1 MPAHSRP
8 AFPVRQ
14 RGSMTVAIVFAV
26 IVGLVLLGVA
36 QLGYAYYMKREIQK
50 ASDLAALS
58 AVQVLG
64 LGAPADCAR
73 AQQAGRTAVLANVP
87 AILDTFSADDVT
99 VECKV
104 WDSTRADAS
113 GMYVFDP
120 AAGQTPN
127 ALRITVN
134 KTLSSLLPDIVVDGA
149 PVRVVS
155 VAVSTRPVAVF
166 TVGSRLVRLQ
176 KGGLLSQL
184 LATVGATPAQLDILD
199 AAGLASVNITPSGLL
214 EALGLPVSVA
224 TGVGTPAQLAA
235 LNNLTLGQL
244 LQATLTVMN
253 KAGDTAGAS
262 LGLLTNAINVV
273 LNVMP
278 VNLPVKLF
286 GDGGVLD
293 LNVVSGDINSAL
305 QANINALNVLETALV
320 IANGQNLVNLGLNV
334 PLLGVQAQARIVEP
348 PSIGVGGVGAQA
360 TSAGIRVYLRA
371 NTSNIP
377 LVGPLLANTLGTRID
392 LPIIIDVAQSTGTVS
407 KLCQAPLTESQAT
420 IDVTSSVA
428 NICLGRFPGM
438 ASDTDD
444 LKNNFLSLTNSCQP
458 SSFAAIQPYRV
469 LNVLNLLPLTSKVT
483 LPIFNSTAPVS
494 VTLTEPPSPNSTAT
508 VTATSVNLGG
518 AGLEPGRRRGRRHPG
533 RPDRYWHA
541 AHAGAAHGAGHHSGG
556 RRWQQ
561 CRQIHLAGGQRY
573 AVVLD
578 RAQPAGPAHVHRRPD
593 RLAGRDVAGG
603 RQPAQFLA
611 VCTAG
616 RPELRADLHAGRPAP
631 MPHQRRF
638 HAGAERQQPGGR
650 RAVDRGDVAAAA
662 AGHAVEPVAAAV
674 GPAWPERR
682 PNRCI
687 AAVGG
692 LRQAPSGVLMMKP
705 MISAQPRPARGSP

>member
-1 MPAHSRP
+1 M
-8 AFPVRQ
+8 
-14 RGSMTVAIVFAV
+14 
-26 IVGLVLLGVA
+26 
-36 QLGYAYYMKREIQK
+36 
-50 ASDLAALS
+50 
-58 AVQVLG
+58 
-64 LGAPADCAR
+64 GAPADCAR
-73 AQQAGRTAVLANVP
+73 AQAAGQAAVLANVP
-87 AILDTFSADDVT
+87 NILDTFAAGDVT
-99 VECKV
+99 VECKL
-104 WDSTRADAS
+104 WDTSRPDAS
-113 GMYVFDP
+113 GMYLFDP
-120 AAGQTPN
+120 SSGQVPN
-127 ALRITVN
+127 ALRITLN
-134 KTLSSLLPDIVVDGA
+134 KTLSSLLPAFIVGGT
-149 PVRVVS
+149 PVQTIS
-155 VAVSTRPVAVF
+155 VAANTQPVAVF
-166 TVGSRLVRLQ
+166 TVGSRLLRLQ

-293 LNVVSGDINSAL
+293 LNVISGDINSAL

-334 PLLGVQAQARIVEP
+334 PLLGVQSQVRIVEP
-348 PSIGVGGVGAQA
+348 PSIGVGGVGTQA

-377 LVGPLLANTLGTRID
+377 LVGPLLANTLGTKID

-438 ASDTDD
+438 SSAVD
-444 LKNNFLSLTNSCQP
+444 NVQANFLSITNSCQP
-458 SSFAAIQPYRV
+458 SSFAAIQRYQV
-469 LNVLNLLPLTSKVT
+469 LNVLGILPLTSKVT

-508 VTATSVNLGG
+508 VNATSINLGALASNLADAVVG
-518 AGLEPGRRRGRRHPG
+518 GILGDLIGTGTPLTPEQRASLATTLVGGGGSNPGKSISQVVNDMQWSSTALNQLGQRMSTGGLTGVLGGTLQLVGNLLNSLLLAPLSDVTCLLAIT
-533 RPDRYWHA
+533 PDAIRQCRVNA
-541 AHAGAAHGAGHHSGG
+541 VSTLALSGG
-556 RRWQQ
+556 NQ
-561 CRQIHLAGGQRY
+561 
-573 AVVLD
+573 
-578 RAQPAGPAHVHRRPD
+578 
-593 RLAGRDVAGG
+593 
-603 RQPAQFLA
+603 
-611 VCTAG
+611 
-616 RPELRADLHAGRPAP
+616 
-631 MPHQRRF
+631 
-638 HAGAERQQPGGR
+638 
-650 RAVDRGDVAAAA
+650 
-662 AGHAVEPVAAAV
+662 
-674 GPAWPERR
+674 
-682 PNRCI
+682 
-687 AAVGG
+687 VGG
-692 LRQAPSGVLMMKP
+692 VLSIVVTLLQPLLGMLSTLLQQLLDLLGLSVGQTDVSLLSVDCGKP
-705 MISAQPRPARGSP
+705 RLVY

>member
-1 MPAHSRP
+1 MPATHSRSAICP
-8 AFPVRQ
+8 RQ

-36 QLGYAYYMKREIQK
+36 QLGYAYYMKREMQK
-50 ASDLAALS
+50 ATDLAALS

-64 LGAPADCAR
+64 MGAPADCAR
-73 AQQAGRTAVLANVP
+73 AQAAGQAAVLANVP
-87 AILDTFSADDVT
+87 NILDTFAAGDVT
-99 VECKV
+99 VECKL
-104 WDSTRADAS
+104 WDTSRPDAS
-113 GMYVFDP
+113 GMYLFDP
-120 AAGQTPN
+120 SSGQVPN
-127 ALRITVN
+127 ALRISLN
-134 KTLSSLLPDIVVDGA
+134 KTLSSLLPAFIVGGT
-149 PVRVVS
+149 PVQTIS
-155 VAVSTRPVAVF
+155 VAANTQPVAVF
-166 TVGSRLVRLQ
+166 TVGSRLLRLQ

-293 LNVVSGDINSAL
+293 LNVISGDINSAL
-305 QANINALNVLETALV
+305 QANVNALNVLETALV

-334 PLLGVQAQARIVEP
+334 PLLGVQSQVRIVEP
-348 PSIGVGGVGAQA
+348 PSIGVGGVGTQA

-377 LVGPLLANTLGTRID
+377 LVGPLLANTLGTKID

-407 KLCQAPLTESQAT
+407 RLCQAPLTESQAT

-438 ASDTDD
+438 SSAVD
-444 LKNNFLSLTNSCQP
+444 NVQANFLSITNSCQP
-458 SSFAAIQPYRV
+458 SSFAAIQRYQV
-469 LNVLNLLPLTSKVT
+469 LNVLGILPLTSKVT

-508 VTATSVNLGG
+508 VNATSINLGALASNLADAVVG
-518 AGLEPGRRRGRRHPG
+518 GILGDLIGTGTPLTPEQRASLATTLVGGGGSNPGKSISQVVNDMQWSSTALNQLGQRMSTGGLTGVLGGTLQLVGNLLNSLLLAPLSDVTCLLAIT
-533 RPDRYWHA
+533 PDAIRQCRVNA
-541 AHAGAAHGAGHHSGG
+541 VSTLALSGG
-556 RRWQQ
+556 NQ
-561 CRQIHLAGGQRY
+561 
-573 AVVLD
+573 
-578 RAQPAGPAHVHRRPD
+578 
-593 RLAGRDVAGG
+593 
-603 RQPAQFLA
+603 
-611 VCTAG
+611 
-616 RPELRADLHAGRPAP
+616 
-631 MPHQRRF
+631 
-638 HAGAERQQPGGR
+638 
-650 RAVDRGDVAAAA
+650 
-662 AGHAVEPVAAAV
+662 
-674 GPAWPERR
+674 
-682 PNRCI
+682 
-687 AAVGG
+687 VGG
-692 LRQAPSGVLMMKP
+692 VLSIVVTLLQPLLGMLSTLLQQLLDLLGLSVGQTDVSLLSVDCGKP
-705 MISAQPRPARGSP
+705 RLVY

>member
-1 MPAHSRP
+1 MPATHSRSAICP
-8 AFPVRQ
+8 RQ

-36 QLGYAYYMKREIQK
+36 QLGYAYYMKREMQK
-50 ASDLAALS
+50 ATDLAALS

-64 LGAPADCAR
+64 MGAPADCAR
-73 AQQAGRTAVLANVP
+73 AQAAGQAAVLANVP
-87 AILDTFSADDVT
+87 NILDTFAAGDVT
-99 VECKV
+99 VECKL
-104 WDSTRADAS
+104 WDTSRPDAS
-113 GMYVFDP
+113 GMYLFDP
-120 AAGQTPN
+120 SSGQVPN
-127 ALRITVN
+127 ALRITLN
-134 KTLSSLLPDIVVDGA
+134 KTLSSLLPAFIVGGT
-149 PVRVVS
+149 PVQTIS
-155 VAVSTRPVAVF
+155 VAANTQPVAVF
-166 TVGSRLVRLQ
+166 TVGSRLLRLQ

-293 LNVVSGDINSAL
+293 LNVISGDINSAL

-334 PLLGVQAQARIVEP
+334 PLLGVQSQVRIVEP
-348 PSIGVGGVGAQA
+348 PSIGVGGVGTQA

-377 LVGPLLANTLGTRID
+377 LVGPLLANTLGTKID

-438 ASDTDD
+438 SSAVD
-444 LKNNFLSLTNSCQP
+444 NVQANFLSITNSCQP
-458 SSFAAIQPYRV
+458 SSFAAIQRYQV
-469 LNVLNLLPLTSKVT
+469 LNVLGILPLTSKVT

-508 VTATSVNLGG
+508 VNATSINLGALASNLADAVVG
-518 AGLEPGRRRGRRHPG
+518 GILGDLIGTGTPLTPEQRASLATTLVGGGGSNPGKSISQVVNDMQWSSTALNQLGQRMSTGGLTGVLGGTLQLVGNILNSLLLAPLSDVTCLLAIT
-533 RPDRYWHA
+533 PDAIRQCRVNA
-541 AHAGAAHGAGHHSGG
+541 VSTLALSGG
-556 RRWQQ
+556 NQ
-561 CRQIHLAGGQRY
+561 
-573 AVVLD
+573 
-578 RAQPAGPAHVHRRPD
+578 
-593 RLAGRDVAGG
+593 
-603 RQPAQFLA
+603 
-611 VCTAG
+611 
-616 RPELRADLHAGRPAP
+616 
-631 MPHQRRF
+631 
-638 HAGAERQQPGGR
+638 
-650 RAVDRGDVAAAA
+650 
-662 AGHAVEPVAAAV
+662 
-674 GPAWPERR
+674 
-682 PNRCI
+682 
-687 AAVGG
+687 VGG
-692 LRQAPSGVLMMKP
+692 VLSIVVTLLQPLLGMLSTLLQQLLDLLGLSVGQTDVSLLSVDCGKP
-705 MISAQPRPARGSP
+705 RLVY

>member
-1 MPAHSRP
+1 MPATHSRSAICP
-8 AFPVRQ
+8 RQ

-36 QLGYAYYMKREIQK
+36 QLGYAYYMKREMQK
-50 ASDLAALS
+50 ATDLAALS

-64 LGAPADCAR
+64 MGAPADCAR
-73 AQQAGRTAVLANVP
+73 AQAAGQAAVLANVP
-87 AILDTFSADDVT
+87 NILDTFAAGDVT
-99 VECKV
+99 VECKL
-104 WDSTRADAS
+104 WDTSRPDAS
-113 GMYVFDP
+113 GMYLFDP
-120 AAGQTPN
+120 SSGQVPN
-127 ALRITVN
+127 ALRITLN
-134 KTLSSLLPDIVVDGA
+134 KTLSSLLPAFIVGGT
-149 PVRVVS
+149 PVQTIS
-155 VAVSTRPVAVF
+155 VAANTQPVAVF
-166 TVGSRLVRLQ
+166 TVGSRLLRLQ

-293 LNVVSGDINSAL
+293 LNVISGDINSAL

-334 PLLGVQAQARIVEP
+334 PLLGVQSQVRIVEP
-348 PSIGVGGVGAQA
+348 PSIGVGGVGTQA

-377 LVGPLLANTLGTRID
+377 LVGPLLANTLGTKID

-407 KLCQAPLTESQAT
+407 RLCQAPLTESQAT

-438 ASDTDD
+438 SSAVD
-444 LKNNFLSLTNSCQP
+444 NVQANFLSITNSCQP
-458 SSFAAIQPYRV
+458 SSFAAIQRYQV
-469 LNVLNLLPLTSKVT
+469 LNVLGILPLTSKVT

-508 VTATSVNLGG
+508 VNATSINLGALASNLADAVVG
-518 AGLEPGRRRGRRHPG
+518 GILGDLIGTGTPLTPEQRASLATTLVGGGGSNPGKSISQVVNDMQWSSTALNQLGQRMSTGGLTGVLGGTLQLVGNLLNSLLLAPLSDVTCLLAIT
-533 RPDRYWHA
+533 PDAIRQCRVNA
-541 AHAGAAHGAGHHSGG
+541 VSTLALSGG
-556 RRWQQ
+556 NQ
-561 CRQIHLAGGQRY
+561 
-573 AVVLD
+573 
-578 RAQPAGPAHVHRRPD
+578 
-593 RLAGRDVAGG
+593 
-603 RQPAQFLA
+603 
-611 VCTAG
+611 
-616 RPELRADLHAGRPAP
+616 
-631 MPHQRRF
+631 
-638 HAGAERQQPGGR
+638 
-650 RAVDRGDVAAAA
+650 
-662 AGHAVEPVAAAV
+662 
-674 GPAWPERR
+674 
-682 PNRCI
+682 
-687 AAVGG
+687 VGG
-692 LRQAPSGVLMMKP
+692 VLSIVVTLLQPLLGMLSTLLQQLLDLLGLSVGQTDVSLLSVDCGKP
-705 MISAQPRPARGSP
+705 RLVY

>member
-1 MPAHSRP
+1 MPATHSRSAICP
-8 AFPVRQ
+8 RQ

-36 QLGYAYYMKREIQK
+36 QLGYAYYMKREMQK
-50 ASDLAALS
+50 ATDLAALS

-64 LGAPADCAR
+64 MGAPADCAR
-73 AQQAGRTAVLANVP
+73 AQAAGQAAVLANVP
-87 AILDTFSADDVT
+87 NILDTFAAGDVT
-99 VECKV
+99 VECKL
-104 WDSTRADAS
+104 WDTSRPDAS
-113 GMYVFDP
+113 GMYLFDP
-120 AAGQTPN
+120 SSGQVPN
-127 ALRITVN
+127 ALRITLN
-134 KTLSSLLPDIVVDGA
+134 KTLSSLLPAFIVGGT
-149 PVRVVS
+149 PVQTIS
-155 VAVSTRPVAVF
+155 VAANTQPVAVF
-166 TVGSRLVRLQ
+166 TVGSRLLRLQ

-293 LNVVSGDINSAL
+293 LNVISGDINSAL
-305 QANINALNVLETALV
+305 QANVNALNVLETALV

-334 PLLGVQAQARIVEP
+334 PLLGVQSQVRIVEP
-348 PSIGVGGVGAQA
+348 PSIGVGGVGTQA

-377 LVGPLLANTLGTRID
+377 LVGPLLANTLGTKID

-438 ASDTDD
+438 SSAVD
-444 LKNNFLSLTNSCQP
+444 NVQANFLSITNSCQP
-458 SSFAAIQPYRV
+458 SSFAAIQRYQV
-469 LNVLNLLPLTSKVT
+469 LNVLGILPLTSKVT

-508 VTATSVNLGG
+508 VNATSINLGALASNLADAVVG
-518 AGLEPGRRRGRRHPG
+518 GILGDLIGTGTPLTPEQRASLATTLVGGGGSNPGKSISQVVNDMQWSSTALNQLGQRMSTGGLTGVLGGTLQLVGNILNSLLLAPLSDVTCLLAIT
-533 RPDRYWHA
+533 PDAIRQCRVNA
-541 AHAGAAHGAGHHSGG
+541 VSTLALSGG
-556 RRWQQ
+556 NQ
-561 CRQIHLAGGQRY
+561 
-573 AVVLD
+573 
-578 RAQPAGPAHVHRRPD
+578 
-593 RLAGRDVAGG
+593 
-603 RQPAQFLA
+603 
-611 VCTAG
+611 
-616 RPELRADLHAGRPAP
+616 
-631 MPHQRRF
+631 
-638 HAGAERQQPGGR
+638 
-650 RAVDRGDVAAAA
+650 
-662 AGHAVEPVAAAV
+662 
-674 GPAWPERR
+674 
-682 PNRCI
+682 
-687 AAVGG
+687 VGG
-692 LRQAPSGVLMMKP
+692 VLSIVVTLLQPLLGMLSTLLQQLLDLLGLSVGQTDVSLLSVDCGKP
-705 MISAQPRPARGSP
+705 RLVY

>member
-1 MPAHSRP
+1 MPATHSRP
-8 AFPVRQ
+8 AICPRQ

-36 QLGYAYYMKREIQK
+36 QLGYAYYMKREMQK
-50 ASDLAALS
+50 ATDLAALS

-64 LGAPADCAR
+64 MGAPADCAR
-73 AQQAGRTAVLANVP
+73 AQAAGQAAVLANVP
-87 AILDTFSADDVT
+87 NILDTFAAGDVT
-99 VECKV
+99 VECKL
-104 WDSTRADAS
+104 WDTSRPDAS
-113 GMYVFDP
+113 GMYLFDP
-120 AAGQTPN
+120 SSGQVPN
-127 ALRITVN
+127 ALRITLN
-134 KTLSSLLPDIVVDGA
+134 KTLSSLLPAFIVGGT
-149 PVRVVS
+149 PVQTIS
-155 VAVSTRPVAVF
+155 VAANTQPVAVF
-166 TVGSRLVRLQ
+166 TVGSRLLRLQ

-293 LNVVSGDINSAL
+293 LNVISGDINSAL

-334 PLLGVQAQARIVEP
+334 PLLGVQSQVRIVEP
-348 PSIGVGGVGAQA
+348 PSIGVGGVGTQA

-377 LVGPLLANTLGTRID
+377 LVGPLLANTLGTKID

-438 ASDTDD
+438 SSAVD
-444 LKNNFLSLTNSCQP
+444 NVQANFLSITNSCQP
-458 SSFAAIQPYRV
+458 SSFAAIQRYQV
-469 LNVLNLLPLTSKVT
+469 LNVLGILPLTSKVT

-508 VTATSVNLGG
+508 VNATSINLGALASNLADAVVG
-518 AGLEPGRRRGRRHPG
+518 GILGDLIGTGTPLTPEQRASLATTLVGGGGSNPGKSISQVVNDMQWSSTALNQLGQRMSTGGLTGVLGGTLQLVGNILNSLLLAPLSDVTCLLAIT
-533 RPDRYWHA
+533 PDAIRQCRVNA
-541 AHAGAAHGAGHHSGG
+541 VSTLALSGG
-556 RRWQQ
+556 NQ
-561 CRQIHLAGGQRY
+561 
-573 AVVLD
+573 
-578 RAQPAGPAHVHRRPD
+578 
-593 RLAGRDVAGG
+593 
-603 RQPAQFLA
+603 
-611 VCTAG
+611 
-616 RPELRADLHAGRPAP
+616 
-631 MPHQRRF
+631 
-638 HAGAERQQPGGR
+638 
-650 RAVDRGDVAAAA
+650 
-662 AGHAVEPVAAAV
+662 
-674 GPAWPERR
+674 
-682 PNRCI
+682 
-687 AAVGG
+687 VGG
-692 LRQAPSGVLMMKP
+692 VLSIVVTLLQPLLGMLSTLLQQLLDLLGLSVGQTDVSLLSVDCGKP
-705 MISAQPRPARGSP
+705 RLVY

>member
-1 MPAHSRP
+1 MPATHSRSAICP
-8 AFPVRQ
+8 RQ

-36 QLGYAYYMKREIQK
+36 QLGYAYYMKREMQK
-50 ASDLAALS
+50 ATDLAALS

-64 LGAPADCAR
+64 MGAPADCAR
-73 AQQAGRTAVLANVP
+73 AQAAGQAAVLANVP
-87 AILDTFSADDVT
+87 NILDTFAAGDVT
-99 VECKV
+99 VECKL
-104 WDSTRADAS
+104 WDTSRPDAS
-113 GMYVFDP
+113 GMYLFDP
-120 AAGQTPN
+120 SSGQVPN
-127 ALRITVN
+127 ALRITLN
-134 KTLSSLLPDIVVDGA
+134 KTLSSLLPAFIVGGT
-149 PVRVVS
+149 PVQTIS
-155 VAVSTRPVAVF
+155 VAANTQPVAVF
-166 TVGSRLVRLQ
+166 TVGSRLLRLQ

-293 LNVVSGDINSAL
+293 LNVISGDINSAL

-334 PLLGVQAQARIVEP
+334 PLLGVQSQVRIVEP
-348 PSIGVGGVGAQA
+348 PSIGVGGVGTQA

-377 LVGPLLANTLGTRID
+377 LVGPLLANTLGTKID

-438 ASDTDD
+438 SSAVD
-444 LKNNFLSLTNSCQP
+444 NVQANFLSITNSCQP
-458 SSFAAIQPYRV
+458 SSFAAIQRYQV
-469 LNVLNLLPLTSKVT
+469 LNVLGILPLTSKVT

-508 VTATSVNLGG
+508 VNATSINLGALASNLADAVVG
-518 AGLEPGRRRGRRHPG
+518 GILGDLIGTGTPLTPEQRASLATTLVGGGGSNPGKSISQVVNDMQWSSTALNQLGQRMSTGGLTGVLGGTLQLVGNLLNSLLLAPLSDVTCLLAIT
-533 RPDRYWHA
+533 PDAIRQCRVNA
-541 AHAGAAHGAGHHSGG
+541 VSALALSGG
-556 RRWQQ
+556 NQ
-561 CRQIHLAGGQRY
+561 
-573 AVVLD
+573 
-578 RAQPAGPAHVHRRPD
+578 
-593 RLAGRDVAGG
+593 
-603 RQPAQFLA
+603 
-611 VCTAG
+611 
-616 RPELRADLHAGRPAP
+616 
-631 MPHQRRF
+631 
-638 HAGAERQQPGGR
+638 
-650 RAVDRGDVAAAA
+650 
-662 AGHAVEPVAAAV
+662 
-674 GPAWPERR
+674 
-682 PNRCI
+682 
-687 AAVGG
+687 VGG
-692 LRQAPSGVLMMKP
+692 VLSIVVTLLQPLLGMLSTLLQQLLDLLGLSVGQTDVSLLSVDCGKP
-705 MISAQPRPARGSP
+705 RLVY

>member
-134 KTLSSLLPDIVVDGA
+134 KTLNSLLPDIVVDGA

-244 LQATLTVMN
+244 LQATVTVMN

-334 PLLGVQAQARIVEP
+334 PLLGVQSQVRIVEP

-508 VTATSVNLGG
+508 VTATSVNLGALASNLADAVVG
-518 AGLEPGRRRGRRHPG
+518 GILGDLIGTGTPLTPAQRTGLATTLVGGGGNNAGKSISQVVNDMQWSSTALNQLGQRMSTGGLTGLLGGTLQVVGNLLNSLLFAPLGDLSCALTFT
-533 RPDRYWHA
+533 PDALR
-541 AHAGAAHGAGHHSGG
+541 
-556 RRWQQ
+556 Q
-561 CRQIHLAGGQRY
+561 CRINGVSTLALSGSNQ
-573 AVVLD
+573 
-578 RAQPAGPAHVHRRPD
+578 
-593 RLAGRDVAGG
+593 
-603 RQPAQFLA
+603 
-611 VCTAG
+611 
-616 RPELRADLHAGRPAP
+616 
-631 MPHQRRF
+631 
-638 HAGAERQQPGGR
+638 
-650 RAVDRGDVAAAA
+650 
-662 AGHAVEPVAAAV
+662 
-674 GPAWPERR
+674 
-682 PNRCI
+682 
-687 AAVGG
+687 VGG
-692 LRQAPSGVLMMKP
+692 VLSIVVTLLQPLLGMLSSLLQQLLDLLGLSVGQTDVSLLSVDCGKP
-705 MISAQPRPARGSP
+705 RLVY

>member
-244 LQATLTVMN
+244 LRATVTVMN
-253 KAGDTAGAS
+253 KAGDTANVGV
-262 LGLLTNAINVV
+262 GLLGSAIDEV
-273 LNVMP
+273 LKVMP
-278 VNLPVKLF
+278 VNIPVKLF

-293 LNVVSGDINSAL
+293 LNLASGDINSAL
-305 QANINALNVLETALV
+305 QANVNALNVLETALV

-508 VTATSVNLGG
+508 VTATSVNLGALASNLADAVVG
-518 AGLEPGRRRGRRHPG
+518 GILGDLIGTGTPLTPAQRTGLATTLVGGGGNNAGKSISQVVNDMQWSSTALNQLGQRMSTGGLTGLLGGTLQVVGNLLNSLLFAPLGDLSCALTFT
-533 RPDRYWHA
+533 PDALR
-541 AHAGAAHGAGHHSGG
+541 
-556 RRWQQ
+556 Q
-561 CRQIHLAGGQRY
+561 CRINGVSTLALSGSNQ
-573 AVVLD
+573 
-578 RAQPAGPAHVHRRPD
+578 
-593 RLAGRDVAGG
+593 
-603 RQPAQFLA
+603 
-611 VCTAG
+611 
-616 RPELRADLHAGRPAP
+616 
-631 MPHQRRF
+631 
-638 HAGAERQQPGGR
+638 
-650 RAVDRGDVAAAA
+650 
-662 AGHAVEPVAAAV
+662 
-674 GPAWPERR
+674 
-682 PNRCI
+682 
-687 AAVGG
+687 VGG
-692 LRQAPSGVLMMKP
+692 VLSIVVTLLQPLLGMLSSLLQQLLDLLGLSVGQTDVSLLSVDCGKP
-705 MISAQPRPARGSP
+705 RLVY

>member
-87 AILDTFSADDVT
+87 AILDTFPADDVT

-134 KTLSSLLPDIVVDGA
+134 KTLNSLLPDIVVDGA

-244 LQATLTVMN
+244 LRATVTVMN
-253 KAGDTAGAS
+253 KAGDTANVGI
-262 LGLLTNAINVV
+262 GLLGSAIDEV
-273 LNVMP
+273 LKVMP
-278 VNLPVKLF
+278 VNIPVKLF

-293 LNVVSGDINSAL
+293 LNLASGDINSAL
-305 QANINALNVLETALV
+305 QANVNALNVLETALV

-494 VTLTEPPSPNSTAT
+494 VTLTEPPSPNFTAT
-508 VTATSVNLGG
+508 VTATSVNLGALASNLADAVVG
-518 AGLEPGRRRGRRHPG
+518 GILGDLIGTGTPLTPAQRTGLATTLVGGGGNNAGKSISQVVNDMQWSSTALNQLGQRMSTGGLTGLLGGTLQVVGNLLNSLLFAPLGDLSCALTFT
-533 RPDRYWHA
+533 PDALR
-541 AHAGAAHGAGHHSGG
+541 
-556 RRWQQ
+556 Q
-561 CRQIHLAGGQRY
+561 CRINGVSTLALSGSNQ
-573 AVVLD
+573 
-578 RAQPAGPAHVHRRPD
+578 
-593 RLAGRDVAGG
+593 
-603 RQPAQFLA
+603 
-611 VCTAG
+611 
-616 RPELRADLHAGRPAP
+616 
-631 MPHQRRF
+631 
-638 HAGAERQQPGGR
+638 
-650 RAVDRGDVAAAA
+650 
-662 AGHAVEPVAAAV
+662 
-674 GPAWPERR
+674 
-682 PNRCI
+682 
-687 AAVGG
+687 VGG
-692 LRQAPSGVLMMKP
+692 VLSIVVTLLQPLLGMLSSLLQQLLDLLGLSVGQTDVSLLSVDCGKP
-705 MISAQPRPARGSP
+705 RLVY

>member
-1 MPAHSRP
+1 MPATHSRSAICP
-8 AFPVRQ
+8 RQ

-36 QLGYAYYMKREIQK
+36 QLGYAYYMKREMQK
-50 ASDLAALS
+50 ATDLAALS

-64 LGAPADCAR
+64 MGAPADCAR
-73 AQQAGRTAVLANVP
+73 AQAAGQAAVLANVP
-87 AILDTFSADDVT
+87 NILDTFAAGDVT
-99 VECKV
+99 VECKL
-104 WDSTRADAS
+104 WDTSRPDAS
-113 GMYVFDP
+113 GMYLFDP
-120 AAGQTPN
+120 SSGQVPN
-127 ALRITVN
+127 ALRITLN
-134 KTLSSLLPDIVVDGA
+134 KTLSSLLPAFIVGGT
-149 PVRVVS
+149 PVQTIS
-155 VAVSTRPVAVF
+155 VAANTQPVAVF
-166 TVGSRLVRLQ
+166 TVGSRLLRLQ

-293 LNVVSGDINSAL
+293 LNVISGDINSAL

-334 PLLGVQAQARIVEP
+334 PLLGVQSQVRIVEP
-348 PSIGVGGVGAQA
+348 PSIGVGGVGTQA

-377 LVGPLLANTLGTRID
+377 LVGPLLANTLGTKID

-407 KLCQAPLTESQAT
+407 TLCQAPLTESQAT

-438 ASDTDD
+438 SSAVD
-444 LKNNFLSLTNSCQP
+444 NVQANFLSITNSCQP
-458 SSFAAIQPYRV
+458 SSFAAIQRYQV
-469 LNVLNLLPLTSKVT
+469 LNVLGILPLTSKVT

-508 VTATSVNLGG
+508 VNATSINLGALASNLADAVVG
-518 AGLEPGRRRGRRHPG
+518 GILGDLIGTGTPLTPEQRASLATTLVGGGGSNPGKSISQVVNDMQWSSTALNQLGQRMSTGGLTGVLGGTLQLVGNLLNSLLLAPLSDVTCLLAIT
-533 RPDRYWHA
+533 PDAIRQCRVNA
-541 AHAGAAHGAGHHSGG
+541 VSTLALSGG
-556 RRWQQ
+556 NQ
-561 CRQIHLAGGQRY
+561 
-573 AVVLD
+573 
-578 RAQPAGPAHVHRRPD
+578 
-593 RLAGRDVAGG
+593 
-603 RQPAQFLA
+603 
-611 VCTAG
+611 
-616 RPELRADLHAGRPAP
+616 
-631 MPHQRRF
+631 
-638 HAGAERQQPGGR
+638 
-650 RAVDRGDVAAAA
+650 
-662 AGHAVEPVAAAV
+662 
-674 GPAWPERR
+674 
-682 PNRCI
+682 
-687 AAVGG
+687 VGG
-692 LRQAPSGVLMMKP
+692 VLSIVVTLLQPLLGMLSTLLQQLLDLLGLSVGQTDVSLLSVDCGKP
-705 MISAQPRPARGSP
+705 RLVY

>member
-1 MPAHSRP
+1 
-8 AFPVRQ
+8 
-14 RGSMTVAIVFAV
+14 MTVAIVFAV

-36 QLGYAYYMKREIQK
+36 QLGYAYYMKREMQK
-50 ASDLAALS
+50 ATDLAALS

-64 LGAPADCAR
+64 MGAPADCAR
-73 AQQAGRTAVLANVP
+73 AQAAGQAAVLANVP
-87 AILDTFSADDVT
+87 NILDTFAAGDVT
-99 VECKV
+99 VECKL
-104 WDSTRADAS
+104 WDTSRPDAS
-113 GMYVFDP
+113 GMYLFDP
-120 AAGQTPN
+120 SSGQVPN
-127 ALRITVN
+127 ALRITLN
-134 KTLSSLLPDIVVDGA
+134 KTLSSLLPAFIVGGT
-149 PVRVVS
+149 PVQTIS
-155 VAVSTRPVAVF
+155 VAANTQPVAVF
-166 TVGSRLVRLQ
+166 TVGSRLLRLQ

-293 LNVVSGDINSAL
+293 LNVISGDINSAL

-334 PLLGVQAQARIVEP
+334 PLLGVQSQVRIVEP
-348 PSIGVGGVGAQA
+348 PSIGVGGVGTQA

-377 LVGPLLANTLGTRID
+377 LVGPLLANTLGTKID

-438 ASDTDD
+438 SSAVD
-444 LKNNFLSLTNSCQP
+444 NVQANFLSITNSCQP
-458 SSFAAIQPYRV
+458 SSFAAIQRYQV
-469 LNVLNLLPLTSKVT
+469 LNVLGILPLTSKVT

-494 VTLTEPPSPNSTAT
+494 VTLTEPPLPNSTAT
-508 VTATSVNLGG
+508 VNATSINLGALASNLADAVVG
-518 AGLEPGRRRGRRHPG
+518 GILGDLIGTGTPLTPEQRASLATTLVGGGGSNPGKSISQVVNDMQWSSTALNQLGQRMSTGGLTGVLGGTLQLVGNLLNSLLLAPLSDVTCLLAIT
-533 RPDRYWHA
+533 PDAIRQCRVNA
-541 AHAGAAHGAGHHSGG
+541 VSTLALSGG
-556 RRWQQ
+556 NQ
-561 CRQIHLAGGQRY
+561 
-573 AVVLD
+573 
-578 RAQPAGPAHVHRRPD
+578 
-593 RLAGRDVAGG
+593 
-603 RQPAQFLA
+603 
-611 VCTAG
+611 
-616 RPELRADLHAGRPAP
+616 
-631 MPHQRRF
+631 
-638 HAGAERQQPGGR
+638 
-650 RAVDRGDVAAAA
+650 
-662 AGHAVEPVAAAV
+662 
-674 GPAWPERR
+674 
-682 PNRCI
+682 
-687 AAVGG
+687 VGG
-692 LRQAPSGVLMMKP
+692 VLSIVVTLLQPLLGMLSTLLQQLLDLLGLSVGQTDVSLLSVDCGKP
-705 MISAQPRPARGSP
+705 RLVY

>member
-1 MPAHSRP
+1 MPATHSRSAICP
-8 AFPVRQ
+8 RQ

-36 QLGYAYYMKREIQK
+36 QLGYAYYMKREMQK
-50 ASDLAALS
+50 ATDLAALS

-64 LGAPADCAR
+64 MGSPADCAR
-73 AQQAGRTAVLANVP
+73 AQAAGQAAVLANVP
-87 AILDTFSADDVT
+87 NILDTFAAGDVT
-99 VECKV
+99 VECKL
-104 WDSTRADAS
+104 WDTSRPDAS
-113 GMYVFDP
+113 GMYLFDP
-120 AAGQTPN
+120 SSGQVPN
-127 ALRITVN
+127 ALRITLN
-134 KTLSSLLPDIVVDGA
+134 KTLSSLLPAFIVGGT
-149 PVRVVS
+149 PVQTIS
-155 VAVSTRPVAVF
+155 VAANTQPVAVF
-166 TVGSRLVRLQ
+166 TVGSRLLRLQ

-293 LNVVSGDINSAL
+293 LNVISGDINSAL

-334 PLLGVQAQARIVEP
+334 PLLGVQSQVRIVEP
-348 PSIGVGGVGAQA
+348 PSIGVGGVGTQA

-377 LVGPLLANTLGTRID
+377 LVGPLLANTLGTKID

-438 ASDTDD
+438 SSAVD
-444 LKNNFLSLTNSCQP
+444 NVQANFLSITNSCQP
-458 SSFAAIQPYRV
+458 SSFAAIQRYQV
-469 LNVLNLLPLTSKVT
+469 LNVLGILPLTSKVT

-508 VTATSVNLGG
+508 VNATSINLGALASNLADAVVG
-518 AGLEPGRRRGRRHPG
+518 GILGDLIGTGTPLTPEQRASLATTLVGGGGSNPGKSISQVVNDMQWSSTALNQLGQRMSTGGLTGVLGGTLQLVGNLLNSLLLAPLSDVTCLLAIT
-533 RPDRYWHA
+533 PDAIRQCRVNA
-541 AHAGAAHGAGHHSGG
+541 VSTLALSGG
-556 RRWQQ
+556 NQ
-561 CRQIHLAGGQRY
+561 
-573 AVVLD
+573 
-578 RAQPAGPAHVHRRPD
+578 
-593 RLAGRDVAGG
+593 
-603 RQPAQFLA
+603 
-611 VCTAG
+611 
-616 RPELRADLHAGRPAP
+616 
-631 MPHQRRF
+631 
-638 HAGAERQQPGGR
+638 
-650 RAVDRGDVAAAA
+650 
-662 AGHAVEPVAAAV
+662 
-674 GPAWPERR
+674 
-682 PNRCI
+682 
-687 AAVGG
+687 VGG
-692 LRQAPSGVLMMKP
+692 VLSIVVTLLQPLLGMLSTLLQQLLDLLGLSVGQTDVSLLSVDCGKP
-705 MISAQPRPARGSP
+705 RLVY

>member
-1 MPAHSRP
+1 
-8 AFPVRQ
+8 
-14 RGSMTVAIVFAV
+14 MTVAIVFAV

-36 QLGYAYYMKREIQK
+36 QLGYAYYMKREMQK
-50 ASDLAALS
+50 ATDLAALS

-64 LGAPADCAR
+64 MGAPADCAR
-73 AQQAGRTAVLANVP
+73 AQAAGQAAVLANVP
-87 AILDTFSADDVT
+87 NILDTFAAGDVT
-99 VECKV
+99 VECKL
-104 WDSTRADAS
+104 WDTSRPDAS
-113 GMYVFDP
+113 GMYLFDP
-120 AAGQTPN
+120 SSGQVPN
-127 ALRITVN
+127 ALRISLN
-134 KTLSSLLPDIVVDGA
+134 KTLSSLLPAFIVGGT
-149 PVRVVS
+149 PVQTIS
-155 VAVSTRPVAVF
+155 VAANTQPVAVF
-166 TVGSRLVRLQ
+166 TVGSRLLRLQ

-293 LNVVSGDINSAL
+293 LNVISGDINSAL
-305 QANINALNVLETALV
+305 QANVNALNVLETALV

-334 PLLGVQAQARIVEP
+334 PLLGVQSQVRIVEP
-348 PSIGVGGVGAQA
+348 PSIGVGGVGTQA

-377 LVGPLLANTLGTRID
+377 LVGPLLANTLGTKID

-407 KLCQAPLTESQAT
+407 RLCQAPLTESQAT

-438 ASDTDD
+438 SSAVD
-444 LKNNFLSLTNSCQP
+444 NVQANFLSITNSCQP
-458 SSFAAIQPYRV
+458 SSFAAIQRYQV
-469 LNVLNLLPLTSKVT
+469 LNVLGILPLTSKVT

-508 VTATSVNLGG
+508 VNATSINLGALASNLADAVVG
-518 AGLEPGRRRGRRHPG
+518 GILGDLIGTGTPLTPEQRASLATTLVGGGGSNPGKSISQVVNDMQWSSTALNQLGQRMSTGGLTGVLGGTLQLVGNLLNSLLLAPLSDVTCLLAIT
-533 RPDRYWHA
+533 PDAIRQCRVNA
-541 AHAGAAHGAGHHSGG
+541 VSTLALSGG
-556 RRWQQ
+556 NQ
-561 CRQIHLAGGQRY
+561 
-573 AVVLD
+573 
-578 RAQPAGPAHVHRRPD
+578 
-593 RLAGRDVAGG
+593 
-603 RQPAQFLA
+603 
-611 VCTAG
+611 
-616 RPELRADLHAGRPAP
+616 
-631 MPHQRRF
+631 
-638 HAGAERQQPGGR
+638 
-650 RAVDRGDVAAAA
+650 
-662 AGHAVEPVAAAV
+662 
-674 GPAWPERR
+674 
-682 PNRCI
+682 
-687 AAVGG
+687 VGG
-692 LRQAPSGVLMMKP
+692 VLSIVVTLLQPLLGMLSTLLQQLLDLLGLSVGQTDVSLLSVDCGKP
-705 MISAQPRPARGSP
+705 RLVY

>member
-87 AILDTFSADDVT
+87 EILDTFSADDVT

-104 WDSTRADAS
+104 WDSTRADDS

-120 AAGQTPN
+120 AGGQTPN

-134 KTLSSLLPDIVVDGA
+134 KTLSSLLPDIVVAGA

-176 KGGLLSQL
+176 RGGLLSQL

-224 TGVGTPAQLAA
+224 SGVGTPAQLAA

-244 LQATLTVMN
+244 LQATVTVMN
-253 KAGDTAGAS
+253 KAGDTANVGI
-262 LGLLTNAINVV
+262 GLLGSAIDEV
-273 LNVMP
+273 LKVMP
-278 VNLPVKLF
+278 VNIPVKLF

-293 LNVVSGDINSAL
+293 LNLASGDINSAL

-334 PLLGVQAQARIVEP
+334 PLLGVQSQVRIVEP

-407 KLCQAPLTESQAT
+407 QLCQAPLTESQAT

-428 NICLGRFPGM
+428 SICLGRFPGM
-438 ASDTDD
+438 TSAVD
-444 LKNNFLSLTNSCQP
+444 NVQANFLSITNSCQP
-458 SSFAAIQPYRV
+458 SSFAAIQRHQV
-469 LNVLNLLPLTSKVT
+469 LNVLGILPLTSKVT
-483 LPIFNSTAPVS
+483 LPVFNSAAPVS

-508 VTATSVNLGG
+508 VNATSVNLGALASNLADAVVG
-518 AGLEPGRRRGRRHPG
+518 GILGDLIGTGTPLTPAQRTSLATTLVGGGGSNAGKSISQVVNDMQWSSTALNQLGQRMSTGGLTGVLGGTLQLVGNLLNSLLLAPLSDVTCLLAIT
-533 RPDRYWHA
+533 PDAIRQCRVNA
-541 AHAGAAHGAGHHSGG
+541 VSTLALSGG
-556 RRWQQ
+556 NQ
-561 CRQIHLAGGQRY
+561 
-573 AVVLD
+573 
-578 RAQPAGPAHVHRRPD
+578 
-593 RLAGRDVAGG
+593 
-603 RQPAQFLA
+603 
-611 VCTAG
+611 
-616 RPELRADLHAGRPAP
+616 
-631 MPHQRRF
+631 
-638 HAGAERQQPGGR
+638 
-650 RAVDRGDVAAAA
+650 
-662 AGHAVEPVAAAV
+662 
-674 GPAWPERR
+674 
-682 PNRCI
+682 
-687 AAVGG
+687 VGG
-692 LRQAPSGVLMMKP
+692 VLSIVVTLLQPLLGMLSSLLQQLLDLLGLSVGQTDVSLLSVDCGKP
-705 MISAQPRPARGSP
+705 RLVY

>member
-1 MPAHSRP
+1 MPATHSRSAICP
-8 AFPVRQ
+8 RQ

-36 QLGYAYYMKREIQK
+36 QLGYAYYMKREMQK
-50 ASDLAALS
+50 ATDLAALS

-64 LGAPADCAR
+64 MGAPADCAR
-73 AQQAGRTAVLANVP
+73 AQAAGQAAVLANVP
-87 AILDTFSADDVT
+87 NILDTFAAGDVT
-99 VECKV
+99 VECKL
-104 WDSTRADAS
+104 WDTSRPDAS
-113 GMYVFDP
+113 GMYLFDP
-120 AAGQTPN
+120 SSGQVPN
-127 ALRITVN
+127 ALRITLN
-134 KTLSSLLPDIVVDGA
+134 KTLSSLLPAFIVGGT
-149 PVRVVS
+149 PVQTIS
-155 VAVSTRPVAVF
+155 VAANTQPVAVF
-166 TVGSRLVRLQ
+166 TVGSRLLRLQ

-293 LNVVSGDINSAL
+293 LNVISGDINSAL

-334 PLLGVQAQARIVEP
+334 PLLGVQSQVRIVEP
-348 PSIGVGGVGAQA
+348 PSIGVGGVGTQA

-377 LVGPLLANTLGTRID
+377 LVGPLLANTLGTKID

-438 ASDTDD
+438 SSAVD
-444 LKNNFLSLTNSCQP
+444 NVQANFLSITNSCQP
-458 SSFAAIQPYRV
+458 SSFAAIQRYQV
-469 LNVLNLLPLTSKVT
+469 LNVLGILPLTSKVT

-494 VTLTEPPSPNSTAT
+494 VTLTEPPLPNSTAT
-508 VTATSVNLGG
+508 VNATSINLGALASNLADAVVG
-518 AGLEPGRRRGRRHPG
+518 GILGDLIGTGTPLTPEQRASLATTLVGGGGSNPGKSISQVVNDMQWSSTALNQLGQRMSTGGLTGVLGGTLQLVGNLLNSLLLAPLSDVTCLLAIT
-533 RPDRYWHA
+533 PDAIRQCRVNA
-541 AHAGAAHGAGHHSGG
+541 VSTLALSGG
-556 RRWQQ
+556 NQ
-561 CRQIHLAGGQRY
+561 
-573 AVVLD
+573 
-578 RAQPAGPAHVHRRPD
+578 
-593 RLAGRDVAGG
+593 
-603 RQPAQFLA
+603 
-611 VCTAG
+611 
-616 RPELRADLHAGRPAP
+616 
-631 MPHQRRF
+631 
-638 HAGAERQQPGGR
+638 
-650 RAVDRGDVAAAA
+650 
-662 AGHAVEPVAAAV
+662 
-674 GPAWPERR
+674 
-682 PNRCI
+682 
-687 AAVGG
+687 VGG
-692 LRQAPSGVLMMKP
+692 VLSIVVTLLQPLLGMLSTLLQQLLDLLGLSVGQTDVSLLSVDCGKP
-705 MISAQPRPARGSP
+705 RLVY

>member
-1 MPAHSRP
+1 MPATHSRSAICP
-8 AFPVRQ
+8 RQ

-36 QLGYAYYMKREIQK
+36 QLGYAYYMKREMQK
-50 ASDLAALS
+50 ATDLAALS

-64 LGAPADCAR
+64 MGAPADCAR
-73 AQQAGRTAVLANVP
+73 AQAAGQAAVLANVP
-87 AILDTFSADDVT
+87 NILDTFAAGDVT
-99 VECKV
+99 VECKL
-104 WDSTRADAS
+104 WDTSRPDAS
-113 GMYVFDP
+113 GMYLFDP
-120 AAGQTPN
+120 SSGQVPN
-127 ALRITVN
+127 ALRITLN
-134 KTLSSLLPDIVVDGA
+134 KTLSSLLPAFIVGGT
-149 PVRVVS
+149 PVQTIS
-155 VAVSTRPVAVF
+155 VAANTQPVAVF
-166 TVGSRLVRLQ
+166 TVGSRLLRLQ

-293 LNVVSGDINSAL
+293 LNVISGDINSAL
-305 QANINALNVLETALV
+305 QANVNALNVLETALV

-334 PLLGVQAQARIVEP
+334 PLLGVQSQVRIVEP
-348 PSIGVGGVGAQA
+348 PSIGVGGVGTQA

-377 LVGPLLANTLGTRID
+377 LVGPLLANTLGTKID

-438 ASDTDD
+438 SSAVD
-444 LKNNFLSLTNSCQP
+444 NVQANFLSITNSCQP
-458 SSFAAIQPYRV
+458 SSFAAIQRYQV
-469 LNVLNLLPLTSKVT
+469 LNVLGILPLTSKVT

-494 VTLTEPPSPNSTAT
+494 ATLTEPPSPNSTAT
-508 VTATSVNLGG
+508 VNATSINLGALASNLADAVVG
-518 AGLEPGRRRGRRHPG
+518 GILGDLIGTGTPLTPEQRASLATTLVGGGGSNPGKSISQVVNDMQWSSTALNQLGQRMSTGGLTGVLGGTLQLVGNILNSLLLAPLSDVTCLLAIT
-533 RPDRYWHA
+533 PDAIRQCRVNA
-541 AHAGAAHGAGHHSGG
+541 VSTLALSGG
-556 RRWQQ
+556 NQ
-561 CRQIHLAGGQRY
+561 
-573 AVVLD
+573 
-578 RAQPAGPAHVHRRPD
+578 
-593 RLAGRDVAGG
+593 
-603 RQPAQFLA
+603 
-611 VCTAG
+611 
-616 RPELRADLHAGRPAP
+616 
-631 MPHQRRF
+631 
-638 HAGAERQQPGGR
+638 
-650 RAVDRGDVAAAA
+650 
-662 AGHAVEPVAAAV
+662 
-674 GPAWPERR
+674 
-682 PNRCI
+682 
-687 AAVGG
+687 VGG
-692 LRQAPSGVLMMKP
+692 VLSIVVTLLQPLLGMLSTLLQQLLDLLGLSVGQTDVSLLSVDCGKP
-705 MISAQPRPARGSP
+705 RLVY

>member
-1 MPAHSRP
+1 MPAAHSRSAICP
-8 AFPVRQ
+8 RQ

-36 QLGYAYYMKREIQK
+36 QLGYAYYMKREMQK
-50 ASDLAALS
+50 ATDLAALS

-64 LGAPADCAR
+64 MGAPADCAR
-73 AQQAGRTAVLANVP
+73 AQAAGQAAVLANVP
-87 AILDTFSADDVT
+87 NILDTFAAGDVT
-99 VECKV
+99 VECKL
-104 WDSTRADAS
+104 WDTSRPDAS
-113 GMYVFDP
+113 GMYLFDP
-120 AAGQTPN
+120 SSGQVPN
-127 ALRITVN
+127 ALRITLN
-134 KTLSSLLPDIVVDGA
+134 KTLSSLLPAFIVGGT
-149 PVRVVS
+149 PVQTIS
-155 VAVSTRPVAVF
+155 VAANTQPVAVF
-166 TVGSRLVRLQ
+166 TVGSRLLRLQ

-293 LNVVSGDINSAL
+293 LNVISGDINSAL

-334 PLLGVQAQARIVEP
+334 PLLGVQSQVRIVEP
-348 PSIGVGGVGAQA
+348 PSIGVGGVGTQA

-377 LVGPLLANTLGTRID
+377 LVGPLLANTLGTKID

-438 ASDTDD
+438 SSAVD
-444 LKNNFLSLTNSCQP
+444 NVQANFLSITNSCQP
-458 SSFAAIQPYRV
+458 SSFAAIQRYQV
-469 LNVLNLLPLTSKVT
+469 LNVLGILPLTSKVT

-508 VTATSVNLGG
+508 VNATSINLGALASNLADAVVG
-518 AGLEPGRRRGRRHPG
+518 GILGDLIGTGTPLTPEQRASLATTLVGGGGSNPGKSISQVVNDMQWSSTALNQLGQRMSTGGLTGVLGGTLQLVGNLLNSLLLAPLSDVTCLLAIT
-533 RPDRYWHA
+533 PDAIRQCRVNA
-541 AHAGAAHGAGHHSGG
+541 VSALALSGG
-556 RRWQQ
+556 NQ
-561 CRQIHLAGGQRY
+561 
-573 AVVLD
+573 
-578 RAQPAGPAHVHRRPD
+578 
-593 RLAGRDVAGG
+593 
-603 RQPAQFLA
+603 
-611 VCTAG
+611 
-616 RPELRADLHAGRPAP
+616 
-631 MPHQRRF
+631 
-638 HAGAERQQPGGR
+638 
-650 RAVDRGDVAAAA
+650 
-662 AGHAVEPVAAAV
+662 
-674 GPAWPERR
+674 
-682 PNRCI
+682 
-687 AAVGG
+687 VGG
-692 LRQAPSGVLMMKP
+692 VLSIVVTLLQPLLGMLSTLLQQLLDLLGLSVGQTDVSLLSVDCGKP
-705 MISAQPRPARGSP
+705 RLVY

>member
-1 MPAHSRP
+1 MPATHSRSAICP
-8 AFPVRQ
+8 RQ

-36 QLGYAYYMKREIQK
+36 QLGYAYYMKREMQK

-64 LGAPADCAR
+64 MGAPADCAR
-73 AQQAGRTAVLANVP
+73 AQAAGQAAVLANVP
-87 AILDTFSADDVT
+87 NILDTFTASDVT
-99 VECKV
+99 VECKL
-104 WDSTRADAS
+104 WDTSRADAS
-113 GMYVFDP
+113 GMYLFDP
-120 AAGQTPN
+120 ASGQVPN
-127 ALRITVN
+127 ALRITIN
-134 KTLSSLLPDIVVDGA
+134 KTLKSLLPDMIGGGA
-149 PVRVVS
+149 AVQTIS
-155 VAVSTRPVAVF
+155 VAANTQPVAVF
-166 TVGSRLVRLQ
+166 TVGSRLLRLQ

-293 LNVVSGDINSAL
+293 LNVISGDVNSAL

-334 PLLGVQAQARIVEP
+334 PLLGVQSQVRIVEP
-348 PSIGVGGVGAQA
+348 PSIGVGGVGTQA

-377 LVGPLLANTLGTRID
+377 LVGPLLANTLGTKID
-392 LPIIIDVAQSTGTVS
+392 LPVIIDVAQSTGTVS

-438 ASDTDD
+438 SSAVD
-444 LKNNFLSLTNSCQP
+444 NVQANFLSITNSCQP
-458 SSFAAIQPYRV
+458 SSFAAIQRYQV
-469 LNVLNLLPLTSKVT
+469 LNVLGILPLTSKVT

-508 VTATSVNLGG
+508 VNATSINLGALASNLADAVVG
-518 AGLEPGRRRGRRHPG
+518 GILGDLIGTGTPLTPEQRASLATTLVGGGGSNPGKSISQVVNDMQWSSTALNQLGQRMSTGGLTGVLGGTLQLVGNLLNSLLLAPLSDVTCLLAIT
-533 RPDRYWHA
+533 PDAIRQCRVNA
-541 AHAGAAHGAGHHSGG
+541 VSTLALSGG
-556 RRWQQ
+556 NQ
-561 CRQIHLAGGQRY
+561 
-573 AVVLD
+573 
-578 RAQPAGPAHVHRRPD
+578 
-593 RLAGRDVAGG
+593 
-603 RQPAQFLA
+603 
-611 VCTAG
+611 
-616 RPELRADLHAGRPAP
+616 
-631 MPHQRRF
+631 
-638 HAGAERQQPGGR
+638 
-650 RAVDRGDVAAAA
+650 
-662 AGHAVEPVAAAV
+662 
-674 GPAWPERR
+674 
-682 PNRCI
+682 
-687 AAVGG
+687 VGG
-692 LRQAPSGVLMMKP
+692 VLSIVVTLLQPLLGMLSTLLQQLLDLLGLSVGQTDVSLLSVDCGKP
-705 MISAQPRPARGSP
+705 RLVY

>member
-1 MPAHSRP
+1 
-8 AFPVRQ
+8 
-14 RGSMTVAIVFAV
+14 MTVAIVFAV

-36 QLGYAYYMKREIQK
+36 QLGYAYYMKREMQK
-50 ASDLAALS
+50 ATDLAALS

-64 LGAPADCAR
+64 MGAPADCAR
-73 AQQAGRTAVLANVP
+73 AQAAGQAAVLANVP
-87 AILDTFSADDVT
+87 NILDTFAAGDVT
-99 VECKV
+99 VECKL
-104 WDSTRADAS
+104 WDTSRPDAS
-113 GMYVFDP
+113 GMYLFDP
-120 AAGQTPN
+120 SSGQVPN
-127 ALRITVN
+127 ALRITLN
-134 KTLSSLLPDIVVDGA
+134 KTLSSLLPAFIVGGT
-149 PVRVVS
+149 PVQTIS
-155 VAVSTRPVAVF
+155 VAANTQPVAVF
-166 TVGSRLVRLQ
+166 TVGSRLLRLQ

-293 LNVVSGDINSAL
+293 LNVISGDINSAL

-334 PLLGVQAQARIVEP
+334 PLLGVQSQVRIVEP
-348 PSIGVGGVGAQA
+348 PSIGVGGVGTQA

-377 LVGPLLANTLGTRID
+377 LVGPLLANTLGTKID

-438 ASDTDD
+438 SSAVD
-444 LKNNFLSLTNSCQP
+444 NVQANFLSITNSCQP
-458 SSFAAIQPYRV
+458 SSFAAIQRYQV
-469 LNVLNLLPLTSKVT
+469 LNVLGILPLTSKVT

-508 VTATSVNLGG
+508 VNATSINLGALASNLADAVVG
-518 AGLEPGRRRGRRHPG
+518 GILGDLIGTGTPLTPEQRASLATTLVGGGGSNPGKSISQVVNDMQWSSTALNQLGQRMSTGGLTGVLGGTLQLVGNLLNSLLLAPLSDVTCLLAIT
-533 RPDRYWHA
+533 PDAIRQCRVNA
-541 AHAGAAHGAGHHSGG
+541 VSTLALSGG
-556 RRWQQ
+556 NQ
-561 CRQIHLAGGQRY
+561 
-573 AVVLD
+573 
-578 RAQPAGPAHVHRRPD
+578 
-593 RLAGRDVAGG
+593 
-603 RQPAQFLA
+603 
-611 VCTAG
+611 
-616 RPELRADLHAGRPAP
+616 
-631 MPHQRRF
+631 
-638 HAGAERQQPGGR
+638 
-650 RAVDRGDVAAAA
+650 
-662 AGHAVEPVAAAV
+662 
-674 GPAWPERR
+674 
-682 PNRCI
+682 
-687 AAVGG
+687 VGG
-692 LRQAPSGVLMMKP
+692 VLSIVVTLLQPLLGMLSTLLQQLLDLLGLSVGQTDVSLLSVDCGKP
-705 MISAQPRPARGSP
+705 RLVY

>member
-1 MPAHSRP
+1 MPATHSRSAICP
-8 AFPVRQ
+8 RQ

-36 QLGYAYYMKREIQK
+36 QLGYAYYMKREMQK
-50 ASDLAALS
+50 ATDLAALS

-64 LGAPADCAR
+64 MGAPADCAR
-73 AQQAGRTAVLANVP
+73 AQAAGQAAVLANVP
-87 AILDTFSADDVT
+87 NILDTFAAGDVT
-99 VECKV
+99 VECKL
-104 WDSTRADAS
+104 WDTSRPDAS
-113 GMYVFDP
+113 GMYLFDP
-120 AAGQTPN
+120 SSGQVPN
-127 ALRITVN
+127 ALRITLN
-134 KTLSSLLPDIVVDGA
+134 KTLSSLLPAFIVGGT
-149 PVRVVS
+149 PVQTIS
-155 VAVSTRPVAVF
+155 VAANTQPVAVF
-166 TVGSRLVRLQ
+166 TVGSRLLRLQ

-293 LNVVSGDINSAL
+293 LNVISGDINSAL

-334 PLLGVQAQARIVEP
+334 PLLGVQSQVRIVEP
-348 PSIGVGGVGAQA
+348 PSIGVGGVGTQA

-377 LVGPLLANTLGTRID
+377 LVGPLLANTLGTKID

-438 ASDTDD
+438 SSAVD
-444 LKNNFLSLTNSCQP
+444 NVQANFLSITNSCQP
-458 SSFAAIQPYRV
+458 SSFAAIQRYQV
-469 LNVLNLLPLTSKVT
+469 LNVLGILPLTSKVT

-508 VTATSVNLGG
+508 VNATSINLGALASNLADAVVG
-518 AGLEPGRRRGRRHPG
+518 GILGDLIGTGTPLTPEQRASLATTLVGGGGSNPGKSISQVVNDMQWSSTALNQLGQRMSTGGLTGVLGGTLQLVGNILNSLLLAPLSDVTCLLAIT
-533 RPDRYWHA
+533 PDAIRQCRVNA
-541 AHAGAAHGAGHHSGG
+541 VSTLALSGG
-556 RRWQQ
+556 NQ
-561 CRQIHLAGGQRY
+561 
-573 AVVLD
+573 
-578 RAQPAGPAHVHRRPD
+578 
-593 RLAGRDVAGG
+593 
-603 RQPAQFLA
+603 
-611 VCTAG
+611 
-616 RPELRADLHAGRPAP
+616 
-631 MPHQRRF
+631 
-638 HAGAERQQPGGR
+638 
-650 RAVDRGDVAAAA
+650 
-662 AGHAVEPVAAAV
+662 
-674 GPAWPERR
+674 
-682 PNRCI
+682 
-687 AAVGG
+687 VGG
-692 LRQAPSGVLMMKP
+692 VLSIVVTLLQPLLGMLSTLLLQLLDLLGLSVGQTDVSLLSVDCGKP
-705 MISAQPRPARGSP
+705 RLVY

>member
-1 MPAHSRP
+1 MPATHSRSAICP
-8 AFPVRQ
+8 RQ

-36 QLGYAYYMKREIQK
+36 QLGYAYYMKREMQK
-50 ASDLAALS
+50 ATDLAALS

-64 LGAPADCAR
+64 MGAPADCAR
-73 AQQAGRTAVLANVP
+73 AQAAGQAAVLANVP
-87 AILDTFSADDVT
+87 NILDTFAAGDVT
-99 VECKV
+99 VECKL
-104 WDSTRADAS
+104 WDTSRPDAS
-113 GMYVFDP
+113 GMYLFDP
-120 AAGQTPN
+120 SSGQVPN
-127 ALRITVN
+127 ALRITLN
-134 KTLSSLLPDIVVDGA
+134 KTLSSLLPAFIVGGT
-149 PVRVVS
+149 PVQTIS
-155 VAVSTRPVAVF
+155 VAANTQPVAVF
-166 TVGSRLVRLQ
+166 TVGSRLLRLQ

-293 LNVVSGDINSAL
+293 LNVISGDVNSAL

-334 PLLGVQAQARIVEP
+334 PLLGVQSQVRIVEP
-348 PSIGVGGVGAQA
+348 PSIGVGGVGTQA

-377 LVGPLLANTLGTRID
+377 LVGPLLANTLGTKID

-438 ASDTDD
+438 SSAVD
-444 LKNNFLSLTNSCQP
+444 NVQANFLSITNSCQP
-458 SSFAAIQPYRV
+458 SSFAAIQRYQV
-469 LNVLNLLPLTSKVT
+469 LNVLGILPLTSKVT

-508 VTATSVNLGG
+508 VNATSINLGALASNLADAVVG
-518 AGLEPGRRRGRRHPG
+518 GILGDLIGTGTPLTPEQRASLATTLVGGGGSNPGKSISQVVNDMQWSSTALNQLGQRMSTGGLTGVLGGTLQLVGNILNSLLLAPLSDVTCLLAIT
-533 RPDRYWHA
+533 PDAIRQCRVNA
-541 AHAGAAHGAGHHSGG
+541 VSTLALSGG
-556 RRWQQ
+556 NQ
-561 CRQIHLAGGQRY
+561 
-573 AVVLD
+573 
-578 RAQPAGPAHVHRRPD
+578 
-593 RLAGRDVAGG
+593 
-603 RQPAQFLA
+603 
-611 VCTAG
+611 
-616 RPELRADLHAGRPAP
+616 
-631 MPHQRRF
+631 
-638 HAGAERQQPGGR
+638 
-650 RAVDRGDVAAAA
+650 
-662 AGHAVEPVAAAV
+662 
-674 GPAWPERR
+674 
-682 PNRCI
+682 
-687 AAVGG
+687 VGG
-692 LRQAPSGVLMMKP
+692 VLSIVVTLLQPLLGMLSTLLQQLLDLLGLSVGQTDVSLLSVDCGKP
-705 MISAQPRPARGSP
+705 RLVY

>member
-134 KTLSSLLPDIVVDGA
+134 KTLNSLLPDIVVDGA

-334 PLLGVQAQARIVEP
+334 PLLGAQSQVRIVEP

-508 VTATSVNLGG
+508 VTATSVNLGALASNLADAVVG
-518 AGLEPGRRRGRRHPG
+518 GILGDLIGTGTPLTPAQRTGLATTLVGGGGNNAGKSISQVVNDMQWSSTALNQLGQRMSTGGLTGLLGGTLQVVGNLLNSLLFAPLGDLSCALTFT
-533 RPDRYWHA
+533 PDALRQCRINGVSTLA
-541 AHAGAAHGAGHHSGG
+541 LSGG
-556 RRWQQ
+556 NQ
-561 CRQIHLAGGQRY
+561 
-573 AVVLD
+573 
-578 RAQPAGPAHVHRRPD
+578 
-593 RLAGRDVAGG
+593 
-603 RQPAQFLA
+603 
-611 VCTAG
+611 
-616 RPELRADLHAGRPAP
+616 
-631 MPHQRRF
+631 
-638 HAGAERQQPGGR
+638 
-650 RAVDRGDVAAAA
+650 
-662 AGHAVEPVAAAV
+662 
-674 GPAWPERR
+674 
-682 PNRCI
+682 
-687 AAVGG
+687 VGG
-692 LRQAPSGVLMMKP
+692 VLSIVVTLLQPLLGMLSSLLQQLLDLLGLSVGQTDVSLLSVDCGKP
-705 MISAQPRPARGSP
+705 RLVY

>member
-1 MPAHSRP
+1 
-8 AFPVRQ
+8 
-14 RGSMTVAIVFAV
+14 MTVAIVFAV

-134 KTLSSLLPDIVVDGA
+134 KTLNSLLPDIVVDGA

-334 PLLGVQAQARIVEP
+334 PLLGAQSQVRIVEP

-508 VTATSVNLGG
+508 VTATSVNLGALASNLADAVVG
-518 AGLEPGRRRGRRHPG
+518 GILGDLIGTGTPLTPAQRTGLATTLVGGGGNNAGKSISQVVNDMQWSSTALNQLGQRMSTGGLTGLLGGTLQVVGNLLNSLLFAPLGDLSCALTFT
-533 RPDRYWHA
+533 PDALRQCRINGVSTLA
-541 AHAGAAHGAGHHSGG
+541 LSGG
-556 RRWQQ
+556 NQ
-561 CRQIHLAGGQRY
+561 
-573 AVVLD
+573 
-578 RAQPAGPAHVHRRPD
+578 
-593 RLAGRDVAGG
+593 
-603 RQPAQFLA
+603 
-611 VCTAG
+611 
-616 RPELRADLHAGRPAP
+616 
-631 MPHQRRF
+631 
-638 HAGAERQQPGGR
+638 
-650 RAVDRGDVAAAA
+650 
-662 AGHAVEPVAAAV
+662 
-674 GPAWPERR
+674 
-682 PNRCI
+682 
-687 AAVGG
+687 VGG
-692 LRQAPSGVLMMKP
+692 VLSIVVTLLQPLLGMLSSLLQQLLDLLGLSVGQTDVSLLSVDCGKP
-705 MISAQPRPARGSP
+705 RLVY

>member
-1 MPAHSRP
+1 MPATHSRSAICP
-8 AFPVRQ
+8 RQ

-36 QLGYAYYMKREIQK
+36 QLGYAYYMKREMQK
-50 ASDLAALS
+50 ATDLAALS

-64 LGAPADCAR
+64 MGAPADCAR
-73 AQQAGRTAVLANVP
+73 AQAAGQAAVLANVP
-87 AILDTFSADDVT
+87 NILDTFAAGDVT
-99 VECKV
+99 VECKL
-104 WDSTRADAS
+104 WDTSRPDAS
-113 GMYVFDP
+113 GMYLFDP
-120 AAGQTPN
+120 SSGQVPN
-127 ALRITVN
+127 ALRITLN
-134 KTLSSLLPDIVVDGA
+134 KTLSSLLPAFIVGGT
-149 PVRVVS
+149 PVQTIS
-155 VAVSTRPVAVF
+155 VAANTQPVAVF
-166 TVGSRLVRLQ
+166 TVGSRLLRLQ

-293 LNVVSGDINSAL
+293 LNVISGDINSAL

-334 PLLGVQAQARIVEP
+334 PLLGVQSQVRIVEP
-348 PSIGVGGVGAQA
+348 PSIGVGGVGTQA

-377 LVGPLLANTLGTRID
+377 LVGALLANTLGTKID

-438 ASDTDD
+438 SSAVD
-444 LKNNFLSLTNSCQP
+444 NVQANFLSITNSCQP
-458 SSFAAIQPYRV
+458 SSFAAIQRYQV
-469 LNVLNLLPLTSKVT
+469 LNVLGILPLTSKVT

-508 VTATSVNLGG
+508 VNATSINLGALASNLADAVVG
-518 AGLEPGRRRGRRHPG
+518 GILGDLIGTGTPLTPEQRASLATTLVGGGGSNPGKSISQVVNDMQWSSTALNQLGQRMSTGGLTGVLGGTLQLVGNLLNSLLLAPLSDVTCLLAIT
-533 RPDRYWHA
+533 PDAIRQCRVNA
-541 AHAGAAHGAGHHSGG
+541 VSTLALSGG
-556 RRWQQ
+556 NQ
-561 CRQIHLAGGQRY
+561 
-573 AVVLD
+573 
-578 RAQPAGPAHVHRRPD
+578 
-593 RLAGRDVAGG
+593 
-603 RQPAQFLA
+603 
-611 VCTAG
+611 
-616 RPELRADLHAGRPAP
+616 
-631 MPHQRRF
+631 
-638 HAGAERQQPGGR
+638 
-650 RAVDRGDVAAAA
+650 
-662 AGHAVEPVAAAV
+662 
-674 GPAWPERR
+674 
-682 PNRCI
+682 
-687 AAVGG
+687 VGG
-692 LRQAPSGVLMMKP
+692 VLSIVVTLLQPLLGMLSTLLQQLLDLLGLSVGQTDVSLLSVDCGKP
-705 MISAQPRPARGSP
+705 RLVY

>member
-244 LQATLTVMN
+244 LRATVTVMN
-253 KAGDTAGAS
+253 KAGDTANVGI
-262 LGLLTNAINVV
+262 GLLGSAIDEV
-273 LNVMP
+273 LKVMP
-278 VNLPVKLF
+278 VNIPVKLF

-293 LNVVSGDINSAL
+293 LNLASGDINSAL
-305 QANINALNVLETALV
+305 QANVNALNVLETALV

-494 VTLTEPPSPNSTAT
+494 VTLTEPPSPNFTAT
-508 VTATSVNLGG
+508 VTATSVNLGALASNLADAVVG
-518 AGLEPGRRRGRRHPG
+518 GILGDLIGTGTPLTPAQRTGLATTLVGGGGNNAGKSISQVVNDMQWSSTALNQLGQRMSTGGLTGLLGGTLQVVGNLLNSLLFAPLGDLSCALTFT
-533 RPDRYWHA
+533 PDALR
-541 AHAGAAHGAGHHSGG
+541 
-556 RRWQQ
+556 Q
-561 CRQIHLAGGQRY
+561 CRINGVSTLALSGSNQ
-573 AVVLD
+573 
-578 RAQPAGPAHVHRRPD
+578 
-593 RLAGRDVAGG
+593 
-603 RQPAQFLA
+603 
-611 VCTAG
+611 
-616 RPELRADLHAGRPAP
+616 
-631 MPHQRRF
+631 
-638 HAGAERQQPGGR
+638 
-650 RAVDRGDVAAAA
+650 
-662 AGHAVEPVAAAV
+662 
-674 GPAWPERR
+674 
-682 PNRCI
+682 
-687 AAVGG
+687 VGG
-692 LRQAPSGVLMMKP
+692 VLSIVVTLLQPLLGMLSSLLQQLLDLLGLSVGQTDVSLLSVDCGKP
-705 MISAQPRPARGSP
+705 RLVY

>member
-1 MPAHSRP
+1 MPATHSRSAICP
-8 AFPVRQ
+8 RQ

-36 QLGYAYYMKREIQK
+36 QLGYAYYMKREMQK
-50 ASDLAALS
+50 ATDLAALS

-64 LGAPADCAR
+64 MGAPADCAR
-73 AQQAGRTAVLANVP
+73 AQAAGQAAVLANVP
-87 AILDTFSADDVT
+87 NILDTFAAGDVT
-99 VECKV
+99 VECKL
-104 WDSTRADAS
+104 WDTSRPDAS
-113 GMYVFDP
+113 GMYLFDP
-120 AAGQTPN
+120 SSGQVPN
-127 ALRITVN
+127 ALRITLN
-134 KTLSSLLPDIVVDGA
+134 KTLSSLLPAFIVGGT
-149 PVRVVS
+149 PVQTIS
-155 VAVSTRPVAVF
+155 VAANTQPVAVF
-166 TVGSRLVRLQ
+166 TVGSRLLRLQ

-293 LNVVSGDINSAL
+293 LNVISGDINSAL

-334 PLLGVQAQARIVEP
+334 PLLGVQSQVRIVEP
-348 PSIGVGGVGAQA
+348 PSIGVGGVGTQA

-377 LVGPLLANTLGTRID
+377 LVGPLLANTLGTKID

-438 ASDTDD
+438 SSAVD
-444 LKNNFLSLTNSCQP
+444 NVQANFLSITNSCQP
-458 SSFAAIQPYRV
+458 SSFAAIQRYQV
-469 LNVLNLLPLTSKVT
+469 LNVLGILPLTSKVT

-508 VTATSVNLGG
+508 VNATSINLGALASNLADAVVG
-518 AGLEPGRRRGRRHPG
+518 GILGDLIGTGTPLTPEQRASLATTLVGGGGSNPGKSISQVVNDMQWSSTALNQLGQRMSTGGLTGVLGGTLQLVGNLLNSLLLAPLSDVTCLLAIT
-533 RPDRYWHA
+533 PDAIRQCRVNA
-541 AHAGAAHGAGHHSGG
+541 VSTLALSGG
-556 RRWQQ
+556 NQ
-561 CRQIHLAGGQRY
+561 
-573 AVVLD
+573 
-578 RAQPAGPAHVHRRPD
+578 
-593 RLAGRDVAGG
+593 
-603 RQPAQFLA
+603 
-611 VCTAG
+611 
-616 RPELRADLHAGRPAP
+616 
-631 MPHQRRF
+631 
-638 HAGAERQQPGGR
+638 
-650 RAVDRGDVAAAA
+650 
-662 AGHAVEPVAAAV
+662 
-674 GPAWPERR
+674 
-682 PNRCI
+682 
-687 AAVGG
+687 VGG
-692 LRQAPSGVLMMKP
+692 VLSIVVTLLQPLLGMLSTLLQQLLDLLGLSVGQTDVSLLSVDCGKP
-705 MISAQPRPARGSP
+705 RLVY

>member
-134 KTLSSLLPDIVVDGA
+134 KTLNSLLPDIVVDGA

-244 LQATLTVMN
+244 LQATVTVMN
-253 KAGDTAGAS
+253 KAGDTANVGI
-262 LGLLTNAINVV
+262 GLLGSAIDEV
-273 LNVMP
+273 LKVMP

-334 PLLGVQAQARIVEP
+334 PLLGVQSQVRIVEP

-508 VTATSVNLGG
+508 VTATSVNLGALASNLADAVVG
-518 AGLEPGRRRGRRHPG
+518 GILGDLIGTGTPLTPAQRTGLATTLVGGGGNNAGKSISQVVNDMQWSSTALNQLGQRMSTGGLTGLLGGTLQVVGNLLNSLLFAPLGDLSCALTFT
-533 RPDRYWHA
+533 PDALRQCRINGVSTLA
-541 AHAGAAHGAGHHSGG
+541 LSGG
-556 RRWQQ
+556 NQ
-561 CRQIHLAGGQRY
+561 
-573 AVVLD
+573 
-578 RAQPAGPAHVHRRPD
+578 
-593 RLAGRDVAGG
+593 
-603 RQPAQFLA
+603 
-611 VCTAG
+611 
-616 RPELRADLHAGRPAP
+616 
-631 MPHQRRF
+631 
-638 HAGAERQQPGGR
+638 
-650 RAVDRGDVAAAA
+650 
-662 AGHAVEPVAAAV
+662 
-674 GPAWPERR
+674 
-682 PNRCI
+682 
-687 AAVGG
+687 VGG
-692 LRQAPSGVLMMKP
+692 VLSIVVTLLQPLLGMLSSLLQQLLDLLGLSVGQTDVSLLSVDCGKP
-705 MISAQPRPARGSP
+705 RLVY